1 MPDMKLLLQIGQFAL
16 VLWTAWYA
24 WSTARN
30 AARQNEVTTLVKA
43 INEATSRVT
52 RLEQDFKYL
61 PDHKLMSK
69 LTNDMAALQ
78 ANMKGLSNEIRPL
91 ANQMVLFNQYLLN
104 QK

>member
-43 INEATSRVT
+43 INDVTTRVT
-52 RLEQDFKYL
+52 ALERDFKHV
-61 PDHKLMSK
+61 PDNKFMNKLATDLAS
-69 LTNDMAALQ
+69 LE
-78 ANMKGLSNEIRPL
+78 ANLEGLRREISPL
-91 ANQMVLFNQYLLN
+91 AHQMGMLNQFLLN
-104 QK
+104 HK